1 MKRINSALI
10 TLTILIAACQ
20 PNVDRF
26 ALNGQITEA
35 DGKTLYLDHMG
46 LDKVEVIDSAKLDAQ
61 GQFSFTPAAPQD
73 CFDFY
78 RLRIDNQVIN
88 LVIDSTETVTVTAA
102 LPSMQINYSVAGS
115 ENCLK
120 LKDLVLRQIGFR
132 QDLRRVSSQYRS
144 PEPAALNARINEML
158 EVFKSDINTEFIF
171 PDPASPVAYYVLM
184 LSINGQMLYNPQGDR
199 QDAKCF
205 AAVATQMDI
214 NYPDAV
220 RTKHLHNVAIKG
232 MARTSTARNAVS
244 EEDIKA
250 LEDLITESGLIEI
263 DLPDCHGVNHKL
275 SDLKGQVVLI
285 DFTAYKT
292 DYSINYNFMLR
303 TLYDKYADQG
313 FNIYQVSVDT
323 DESMWMN
330 SSSNLPW
337 VCVRDEA
344 SLQSNYL
351 KLYNVTQI
359 PTVFLVDRNGDIVD
373 RPEDT
378 NSLDSKIAALLGKK

>member
-1 MKRINSALI
+1 
-10 TLTILIAACQ
+10 
-20 PNVDRF
+20 
-26 ALNGQITEA
+26 
-35 DGKTLYLDHMG
+35 
-46 LDKVEVIDSAKLDAQ
+46 
-61 GQFSFTPAAPQD
+61 
-73 CFDFY
+73 
-78 RLRIDNQVIN
+78 
-88 LVIDSTETVTVTAA
+88 
-102 LPSMQINYSVAGS
+102 
-115 ENCLK
+115 
-120 LKDLVLRQIGFR
+120 
-132 QDLRRVSSQYRS
+132 
-144 PEPAALNARINEML
+144 ML